1 MDNSPWSSNLQFR
14 NSLLIKLIFYGFV
27 MDQTP
32 THQHRILVISI
43 SNILSGA
50 GTIAPTSTSLICQDI
65 CAWQVH
71 SNQFVQI
78 FCFC

>member
-1 MDNSPWSSNLQFR
+1 
-14 NSLLIKLIFYGFV
+14 

-43 SNILSGA
+43 SSILSGA

-71 SNQFVQI
+71 SNILFLLITISAPLHPVSFDRKRPI
-78 FCFC
+78 LHTEC